1 MVISKNRICTVL
13 LLLLTIFSAVTG
25 FSQDVLSVEQIL
37 DRMASRTDW
46 QNRKLAEVQVDRK
59 FYAAN
64 ARFKADSTMVVHTIY
79 RPPDEM
85 QSTVV
90 SQQGSNLIRTRVF
103 DKILE
108 AESETHSKK
117 AKQQVDIVPA
127 NYQFALA
134 TPGIEECEGRG
145 CLHLRISPK
154 RRDKYSL
161 NGDIWVD
168 SEDYSIV
175 RIHGTPAK
183 RPSLW
188 TLHTEIDR
196 RYKKIDGIWLP
207 DRLESSSNVMI
218 AGPSVLSI
226 EYSYD
231 SVQTAAGVH

>member
-1 MVISKNRICTVL
+1 M
-13 LLLLTIFSAVTG
+13 
-25 FSQDVLSVEQIL
+25 EQIL
-37 DRMASRTDW
+37 DRMSSRTDW

-64 ARFKADSTMVVHTIY
+64 ARFRTDSTMVVHTIY

-108 AESETHSKK
+108 AENETRSKK
-117 AKQQVDIVPA
+117 AKQQVDIIPD
-127 NYQFALA
+127 NYWFALA
-134 TPGIEECEGRG
+134 TPGIEECDGRG
-145 CLHLRISPK
+145 CLHLKISPK

-161 NGDIWVD
+161 LGDIWVD
-168 SEDYSIV
+168 AEDYSIV

-196 RYKKIDGIWLP
+196 RYKKIAGMWLP

-218 AGPSVLSI
+218 AGPSKLSI
-226 EYSYD
+226 EYSYKD
-231 SVQTAAGVH
+231 VETVAGVP